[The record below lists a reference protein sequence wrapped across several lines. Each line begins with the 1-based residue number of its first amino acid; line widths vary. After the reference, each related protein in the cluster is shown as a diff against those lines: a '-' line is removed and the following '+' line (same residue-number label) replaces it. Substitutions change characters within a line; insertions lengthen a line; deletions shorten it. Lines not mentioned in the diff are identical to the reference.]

1 MNLCRWRKRATERF
15 VGDHYLVNLIAL
27 RALKRAEV
35 ETQTRGHDAS
45 EHHMS
50 AALWANR
57 AFNLNVD
64 TVRQGMRFW
73 HNASL
78 N

>member
-1 MNLCRWRKRATERF
+1 MNLCRWWKRATER
-15 VGDHYLVNLIAL
+15 VSGDHHLVNVIAL

-35 ETQTRGHDAS
+35 ETQPCRHDAS

-50 AALWANR
+50 TALWTNGAL
-57 AFNLNVD
+57 NLNVD
-64 TVRQGMRFW
+64 TVKQGMRFW